1 MDDYDQEIL
10 EQMQEEQR
18 LEDQMLK
25 IAVEK
30 AQHAQ
35 TLGEALSRL
44 FENPDFNL
52 LIRKNYLLNY
62 LNFKLDIHSSNR
74 ATQEVKTMALE
85 AIKGVG
91 QFRKYLEEIEMS
103 ALEAEETLK
112 TYTQDNIET
121 ATTL

>member
-1 MDDYDQEIL
+1 MYDYDKEML
-10 EQMQEEQR
+10 EQLQEEER
-18 LEDQMLK
+18 LEEQMLK
-25 IAVEK
+25 IAAEK

-35 TLGEALSRL
+35 KLGEALSRL

-52 LIRKNYLLNY
+52 LIKKEYLLNY
-62 LNFKLDIHSSNR
+62 LNSKLDTHSSSR
-74 ATQEVKTMALE
+74 PTQEMKSMALE